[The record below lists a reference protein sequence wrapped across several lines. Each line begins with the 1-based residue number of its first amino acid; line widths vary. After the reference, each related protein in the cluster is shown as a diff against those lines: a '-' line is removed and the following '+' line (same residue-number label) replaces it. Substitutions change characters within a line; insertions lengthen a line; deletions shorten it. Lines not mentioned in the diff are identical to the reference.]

1 MQVLVCLFVERWHIA
16 NVPVYVH
23 VGMVKEIVGT
33 YKIQY
38 HPDED
43 NTDKVYTC
51 ICREYYSLC
60 MLQWKLTDIHVYRC
74 TCI

>member
-23 VGMVKEIVGT
+23 VGMVMEIVGT

-43 NTDKVYTC
+43 NTDKVYTIGNMIIAC
-51 ICREYYSLC
+51 ACYSGNSQTY
-60 MLQWKLTDIHVYRC
+60 MIESR
-74 TCI
+74 